1 MHWDSFLE
9 LLILLGLGL
18 TVGAVALSDDD
29 NGAAVEGESI
39 TGTDV
44 QDELTGTGQNDTIQ
58 GGAGDDAISAGNG
71 DDWLRGGSEQ
81 DVLLGGSG
89 DDSLSGSLGA
99 DWLQGD
105 PGDDTLS
112 GGFGGDGLYGGA
124 GTDSIDGGAG
134 DDLLSGGLMYEV
146 PQDQAADA
154 LDDFQSGLD
163 VRFTPEF
170 SSVSDDGAS
179 DTLVGGD
186 GLDTLIAGDSDVL
199 AGGGSGNDFVT
210 GYWAEGN
217 TAAVVTDFDLDEN
230 ALLYY
235 YPEAEGAPELTVETE
250 DNGSGG
256 QDSVLYA
263 DGSAIMRINGTG
275 RIFSVDVHVRAVAS
289 FAEI

>member
-1 MHWDSFLE
+1 M
-9 LLILLGLGL
+9 
-18 TVGAVALSDDD
+18 TVVP
-29 NGAAVEGESI
+29 EGESI
-39 TGTDV
+39 TGTDD
-44 QDELTGTGQNDTIQ
+44 QEELTGTGQNDTIQ

-71 DDWLRGGSEQ
+71 DERLR
-81 DVLLGGSG
+81 
-89 DDSLSGSLGA
+89 
-99 DWLQGD
+99 
-105 PGDDTLS
+105 
-112 GGFGGDGLYGGA
+112 
-124 GTDSIDGGAG
+124 GGAG

-186 GLDTLIAGDSDVL
+186 GLDTLIAGDGDVL
-199 AGGGSGNDFVT
+199 TGGGGSGNDFVT

-217 TAAVVTDFDLDEN
+217 TAAVVTDFDLDED

-235 YPEAEGAPELTVETE
+235 YPEAEGAPELTVEIE

-275 RIFSVDVHVRAVAS
+275 GTLSVDVHVRAVAS